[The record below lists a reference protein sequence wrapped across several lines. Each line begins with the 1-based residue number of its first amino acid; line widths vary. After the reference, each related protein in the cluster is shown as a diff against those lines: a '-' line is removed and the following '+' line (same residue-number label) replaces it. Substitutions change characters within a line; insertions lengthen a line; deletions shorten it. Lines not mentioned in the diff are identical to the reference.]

1 MNRLI
6 EHYTIPCYD
15 TDASWRLKPV
25 SFMNYAQEMANRHA
39 SVLGFGYDDLIG
51 SRTAWVL
58 ARMYIRFIDLPLW
71 RNDVTLTTWHKGLN
85 RLFLWER
92 LVSQNLFMVSPC
104 SLQILNRLFFL
115 RDFRMTDQQGN
126 VRVEA
131 TTSWIV
137 LNLDTRRLVR
147 DPKLMDEGTKCSE
160 NAVEQ
165 PADKVQ
171 LPKDAQMEFVM
182 EHTVSYSDVDLL
194 GHTNNAMYMHWAM
207 DAVPYE
213 ITSQHP
219 LKEVTIN
226 FNHETRAGEK
236 VSIYRTS
243 LQAED
248 GLRVFIEGKVGDTS
262 SFVIE
267 MLF

>member
-85 RLFLWER
+85 RLF
-92 LVSQNLFMVSPC
+92 
-104 SLQILNRLFFL
+104 FL
-115 RDFRMTDQQGN
+115 RDFRMTDPQGN

-213 ITSQHP
+213 ITSHHP

>member
-85 RLFLWER
+85 RLF
-92 LVSQNLFMVSPC
+92 
-104 SLQILNRLFFL
+104 FL
-115 RDFRMTDQQGN
+115 RDFRMTDPQGN

-182 EHTVSYSDVDLL
+182 EHKVSYSDVDLL